1 MDILRGDNSCLN
13 IPSFFSYVERI
24 EQMFVSENW
33 DAVQNVDVIP
43 RSPIEIIFTM

>member
-13 IPSFFSYVERI
+13 IPSFFSYVGRI
-24 EQMFVSENW
+24 EMFVSENW